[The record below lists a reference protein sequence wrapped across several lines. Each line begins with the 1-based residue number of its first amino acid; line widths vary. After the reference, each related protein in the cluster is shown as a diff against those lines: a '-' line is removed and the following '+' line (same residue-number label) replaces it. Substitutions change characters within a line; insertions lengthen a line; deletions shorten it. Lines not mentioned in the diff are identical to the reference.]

1 MQTVTVGTAVRGAAV
16 AFVAL
21 GLCACGAN
29 GQADE
34 RMETAADV
42 ERAMRE
48 LSNQGRWGADDEIGA
63 ANFITPDK
71 RRRAAALVQE
81 GLSVSL
87 AHDIVEEEAVDA
99 TTILN
104 REVLRVSETGG
115 SDRLQYTGS
124 YHGYVHSHLDSLDCH
139 VMKDGVG
146 HTGATL
152 AAIEEA
158 GGCPSGSIHALR
170 NGIVTRA
177 VLFDATLLPG
187 KATAEGWLEPGTPVR
202 KADLE
207 ALEEIQ
213 GVRAEEGDVIL
224 LHTGRWQRRAALGPW
239 GRDGAGVAGYHADV
253 AYFLKERGIAFI
265 GHDMS
270 TDVAPTGIEGHDRF
284 PLHELALVSLGVG
297 IFDNL
302 DFAEAAEVARQLGRY
317 EFLFTAAPLRI
328 RNGMGSP
335 INPIAT
341 F

>member
-1 MQTVTVGTAVRGAAV
+1 MTTKFNMTVRGTVLAAL
-16 AFVAL
+16 AL
-21 GLCACGAN
+21 ALAACGAN

-42 ERAMRE
+42 ERAFRE
-48 LSNQGRWGADDEIGA
+48 LSNQGRWGPDDEIGA
-63 ANFITPDK
+63 ANCITPEK
-71 RRRAAALVQE
+71 RRQAASLVRE

-87 AHDIVEEEAVDA
+87 AHDIVEEETVDGP
-99 TTILN
+99 TYLR

-139 VMKDGVG
+139 VMIDGVG

-158 GGCPSGSIHALR
+158 GGCPKGSIHALR
-170 NGIVTRA
+170 NGIVTRG

-187 KATAEGWLEPGTPVR
+187 KATADGWLEPGTPVR

-207 ALEEIQ
+207 ALEELQ
-213 GVRAEEGDVIL
+213 GVRVEEGDVIL
-224 LHTGRWQRRAALGPW
+224 LHTGRWLRRAALGPW
-239 GRDGAGVAGYHADV
+239 ARDGAGVAGYHADV
-253 AYFLKERGIAFI
+253 AYFLKERGVAFI

-302 DFAEAAEVARQLGRY
+302 DFTEAAEAAQRLGRY
-317 EFLFTAAPLRI
+317 DFLFTAAPLRI
-328 RNGMGSP
+328 RLGMGSP